1 MVSNN
6 PNNLSL
12 NVRENNFDL
21 VRLTLALI
29 VVLDHLHYISGV
41 PEYSVFH
48 KWLSASFAVKGFFAV
63 SGYLVA
69 ISYTNSKTLFDF
81 AQRRVRR
88 IFPAYMLIVALSVI
102 AGGFFSTLP
111 IDQFVANGKVWKYV
125 ASNITFLNFLQ
136 PTLPGVYS
144 SHGVQAMNPSLWTI
158 KIELCLY
165 LCIPLIVWSIRR
177 YGAWIA
183 AFVFYALS
191 MLWAR
196 AFLSI
201 ATETNIWGEISR
213 QFPGQIS
220 YFAIGAA
227 LALAPL
233 KSRTAYIAT
242 IITGLAWFFGPSFLK
257 LGVEPFFF
265 ALSVITVATV
275 VPYLGNFGRF
285 GDMSYGTYLYHS
297 FLIHILHEL
306 GVFKAA
312 PMLGL
317 ALLITLLLLMAF
329 CSWRWIEKPL
339 LKRTIR
345 APLNAQPPG
354 VSGDLLNKT

>member
-1 MVSNN
+1 VFISSTNR
-6 PNNLSL
+6 PL
-12 NVRENNFDL
+12 NSRENNFDL

-69 ISYTNSKTLFDF
+69 ISYTNSKSLFDF
-81 AQRRVRR
+81 GERRVRR
-88 IFPAYMLIVALSVI
+88 IFPAYMLVVVLSVI
-102 AGGFFSTLP
+102 AGAIFTSLP
-111 IDQFVANGKVWKYV
+111 LDQFVANSKVWKYL
-125 ASNITFLNFLQ
+125 ASNVVFLNFLQ

-144 SHGVQAMNPSLWTI
+144 SHGVPAMNPSLWTI

-165 LCIPLIVWSIRR
+165 LCIPLIVWSIKRF
-177 YGAWIA
+177 GAWTCAI
-183 AFVFYALS
+183 VFYALS

-201 ATETNIWGEISR
+201 ATETNIWAEISR
-213 QFPGQIS
+213 QFPGQLS
-220 YFAIGAA
+220 YFAIGSA

-233 KSRTAYIAT
+233 KNRDAYV
-242 IITGLAWFFGPSFLK
+242 TGLAWFFGPTILK
-257 LGVEPFFF
+257 VGVEPFFF
-265 ALSVITVATV
+265 ALSVITAATV
-275 VPYLGNFGRF
+275 VPSLGNVGRF

-306 GVFKAA
+306 GVFKAS
-312 PMLGL
+312 PIMGLVVLL
-317 ALLITLLLLMAF
+317 ALLLSMSF
-329 CSWRWIEKPL
+329 CSWRWLEKPL
-339 LKRTIR
+339 LKRTKIPS
-345 APLNAQPPG
+345 ANVQSLVVG
-354 VSGDLLNKT
+354 ELLKKT